1 MGFRFRETRS
11 LGGGARLNL
20 GKSGVGLSVGTK
32 GLSAS
37 ASTSGRK
44 SVTTSLPGTGV
55 SYTTQTG
62 GGKKKGSGCLTGI
75 VISLVALV
83 ALIASCGEITDET
96 PAVDERDDPAII
108 QQDETPTPD
117 PEPEAV
123 ITPDPEPEPEPEPE
137 PAPEPEPEPEPTPA
151 PQPTPEPAPAPGPEP
166 VQDSRP
172 EDDVVYITPSGSK
185 YHRQGCRTVDDYTE
199 IARSDAIAS
208 GYVPCKVCGG

>member
-1 MGFRFRETRS
+1 MGFRFRKTRS

-123 ITPDPEPEPEPEPE
+123 VTPD
-137 PAPEPEPEPEPTPA
+137 PEPEPTPA
-151 PQPTPEPAPAPGPEP
+151 PQPTPEPEPAPAPDPEP

-172 EDDVVYITPSGSK
+172 EDDMVCITPSGSK
-185 YHRQGCRTVDDYTE
+185 YHRKGCRTADDYTE
-199 IARSDAIAS
+199 ITRSDAIAS